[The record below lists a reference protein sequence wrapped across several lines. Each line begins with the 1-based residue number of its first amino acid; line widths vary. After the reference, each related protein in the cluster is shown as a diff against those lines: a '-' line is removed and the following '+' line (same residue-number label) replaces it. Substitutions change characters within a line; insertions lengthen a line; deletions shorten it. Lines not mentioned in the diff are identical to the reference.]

1 MKKSD
6 RIKEWIVLKR
16 CWILGILFFF
26 CMQGSAGAVAGITG
40 DMIAKAQQYGIVYAK
55 KSTQDF
61 LKPWTTYE
69 EEAVSLT
76 EQAERAYIY
85 TPYLLIASDA
95 REKQNG
101 SQAISLA
108 ESKALLNDYEKTMTF
123 QVILYG
129 DEADFAQGLTA
140 TVTQGKKVKQA
151 YQMIVP
157 DTADTLTGE
166 QYCAQCYFY
175 FDEEDMAL
183 TAPITL
189 NVTTKDGTRKNF
201 NFALAQID

>member
-1 MKKSD
+1 MK
-6 RIKEWIVLKR
+6 RY
-16 CWILGILFFF
+16 WILGILFFI
-26 CMQGSAGAVAGITG
+26 CMQSSAGAVANITG

-95 REKQNG
+95 REKQNNNKT
-101 SQAISLA
+101 ISLA
-108 ESKALLNDYEKTMTF
+108 DGKGLLKDYEKTLTF

-129 DEADFAQGLTA
+129 KKADFAQGSTA
-140 TVTQGKKVKQA
+140 TVTQGKTTKKA

-157 DTADTLTGE
+157 DKAEALNGE
-166 QYCAQCYFY
+166 YCAKCYFY
-175 FDEEDMAL
+175 FDEEDLAL
-183 TAPITL
+183 NQSIVL
-189 NVTTKDGTRKNF
+189 NVAKKDGTKKKF
-201 NFALAQID
+201 NFALEQIY

>member
-1 MKKSD
+1 
-6 RIKEWIVLKR
+6 
-16 CWILGILFFF
+16 
-26 CMQGSAGAVAGITG
+26 MQGSAGAVANITS

-69 EEAVSLT
+69 EEAMSLT
-76 EQAERAYIY
+76 EQTEHAYIY

-95 REKQNG
+95 REKQN
-101 SQAISLA
+101 SNKAISLA
-108 ESKALLNDYEKTMTF
+108 DSKALLKDYEKTMTF

-129 DEADFAQGLTA
+129 DKADFAQGVTA
-140 TVTQGKKVKQA
+140 TVTQGKTVKQA

-157 DTADTLTGE
+157 DKADALSEE

-175 FDEEDMAL
+175 FDEEDLIL

-189 NVTTKDGTRKNF
+189 NVAQEDGTQKKF
-201 NFALAQID
+201 NFALAQIY

>member
-1 MKKSD
+1 M
-6 RIKEWIVLKR
+6 KR

-26 CMQGSAGAVAGITG
+26 CIQGSAGAVANITN
-40 DMIAKAQQYGIVYAK
+40 DMITKAQQYGIVYAK

-69 EEAVSLT
+69 EKAVSLT

-95 REKQNG
+95 REKQN
-101 SQAISLA
+101 SNTAISLA
-108 ESKALLNDYEKTMTF
+108 DSKVLLNDYEKTMTF

-129 DEADFAQGLTA
+129 DKADFAQGLTA
-140 TVTQGKKVKQA
+140 TVVQGQKVKEA

-157 DTADTLTGE
+157 DKAEALNGG
-166 QYCAQCYFY
+166 QYCVQCYFY
-175 FDEEDMAL
+175 FDEEDMSL

-189 NVTTKDGTRKNF
+189 NVTTKDGTQKKF
-201 NFALAQID
+201 NFALGQIH